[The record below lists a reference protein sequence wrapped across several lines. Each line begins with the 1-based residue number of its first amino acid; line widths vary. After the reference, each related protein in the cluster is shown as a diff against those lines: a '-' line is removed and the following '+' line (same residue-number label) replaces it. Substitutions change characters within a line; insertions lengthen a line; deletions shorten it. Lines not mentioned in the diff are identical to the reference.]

1 MLLRAR
7 KRRGARRAQR
17 QLEVIGAPPHDTS
30 RKFLTRVRWV
40 TEYGGIHR
48 SRGYFGLLWD
58 TVWRVLRSPH
68 YSLRESV
75 RALGA
80 IERTQELLLAS
91 VNHFDLRTTVRRLE
105 VPIAFFQ
112 SRHDVG
118 TNPHVVAHYAAE
130 LDAPEGNRVVR
141 GQRSHALLRRV
152 PPLPRSPPPCDNG
165 EFRLRWLD
173 GGHPRKRSRRWG
185 CGGWR
190 RGCSRKFQQ
199 PGFSARSKLYSGA
212 TRLAYS
218 FGEVCRARLSIA
230 PCRYYT
236 PGQQIGNRK
245 CPSTMRGITGQRDI
259 RQLRK
264 ACVDNEGYCNDL
276 TWT

>member
-130 LDAPEGNRVVR
+130 LDAPEGKSLVWFEGSAHMPYYEESRLFR
-141 GQRSHALLRRV
+141 EALLRVTTASFDYDGLTGVTPASAPEGGAAGDGGAGVRV
-152 PPLPRSPPPCDNG
+152 SFSSRALARGASCIRGLLALLTLSAKSAVPGCQLPRADII
-165 EFRLRWLD
+165 R
-173 GGHPRKRSRRWG
+173 
-185 CGGWR
+185 
-190 RGCSRKFQQ
+190 Q
-199 PGFSARSKLYSGA
+199 
-212 TRLAYS
+212 
-218 FGEVCRARLSIA
+218 
-230 PCRYYT
+230 
-236 PGQQIGNRK
+236 GNRLVTA
-245 CPSTMRGITGQRDI
+245 SAH
-259 RQLRK
+259 RQ
-264 ACVDNEGYCNDL
+264 CVASRVSVIFANCGRHA
-276 TWT
+276 